1 MDGKM
6 KSNHTIE
13 VRFADIDAMGHV
25 NNAVYLSYFE
35 QARMAWFAEL
45 IGGEWNLE
53 RDGIVL
59 ARNEIDYIEPVLLND
74 QVRIQTSCIKVGQS
88 SIVLAYEVF
97 RLPAGVEKERLCSK
111 GLSVLVCFD
120 YSTGTKREVPELWRE
135 RLQA

>member
-1 MDGKM
+1 M
-6 KSNHTIE
+6 KSSHNVE

-45 IGGEWNLE
+45 IGGEWNWE

-59 ARNEIDYIEPVLLND
+59 ARNEIDYIEPVLLSD

-88 SIVLAYEVF
+88 SIVLTYEVF
-97 RLPAGVEKERLCSK
+97 RLPAGSSTERLCSK

-120 YSTGTKREVPELWRE
+120 YEKGTKRDVPALWRE
-135 RLQA
+135 RLEA

>member
-6 KSNHTIE
+6 KSSHTIE

-59 ARNEIDYIEPVLLND
+59 ARNEIDYIEPVLLSD
-74 QVRIQTSCIKVGQS
+74 KVRIETACIKVGS
-88 SIVLAYEVF
+88 SSLVVAYEVF
-97 RLPAGVEKERLCSK
+97 RLPAGGQTEHLCSK
-111 GLSVLVCFD
+111 GQSVLVCFD
-120 YSTGTKREVPELWRE
+120 YQKGAKREVPELWRQ